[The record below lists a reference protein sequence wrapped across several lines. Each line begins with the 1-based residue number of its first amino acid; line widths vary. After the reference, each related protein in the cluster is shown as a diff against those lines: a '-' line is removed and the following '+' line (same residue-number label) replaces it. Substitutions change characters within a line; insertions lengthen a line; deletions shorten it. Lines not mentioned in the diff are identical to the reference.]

1 MYVRGRGAAA
11 GTLDG
16 SARQL
21 DTEFGTMFPRE
32 SAVHAYEPQLP
43 KTTGKP
49 IVAVRPYNR

>member
-32 SAVHAYEPQLP
+32 SQSAVHAYKPQLP
-43 KTTGKP
+43 KTTGKT
-49 IVAVRPYNR
+49 IVPL